1 MHTKLLGYSN
11 YTLKLWPEADW
22 TVCGTRVLLWQLFTM
37 FCKGSLQQLSVV
49 DIHLGH
55 GVWEAVEQKR
65 ESGRPAHLEFQ
76 QQVVLR
82 KAVLLQ
88 QQQVTPNL
96 YVYNLYVSWPSKG
109 WTYCTA
115 SWTPCPTTVW
125 WDLWKELTSA
135 SEPVLETSPQL
146 KAVISPMQHTES
158 ERLAI

>member
-1 MHTKLLGYSN
+1 
-11 YTLKLWPEADW
+11 
-22 TVCGTRVLLWQLFTM
+22 M
-37 FCKGSLQQLSVV
+37 FCKGSLQQLLVV

-96 YVYNLYVSWPSKG
+96 YVYNLY
-109 WTYCTA
+109 
-115 SWTPCPTTVW
+115 
-125 WDLWKELTSA
+125 
-135 SEPVLETSPQL
+135 
-146 KAVISPMQHTES
+146 IS
-158 ERLAI
+158 